1 MEEERKL
8 GMTSWAKGIV
18 ARGVAHANSEDS
30 FLSVVELPLR
40 LAGAICVMAV
50 ADFAVFVFEGG
61 GGVLSSC
68 CCTKREICSSWWLLV
83 CGVGAA
89 AAASGGSRAA
99 VAAALLLLLTWSYCP
114 ARSTGGSGGCAD

>member
-1 MEEERKL
+1 MI
-8 GMTSWAKGIV
+8 SWAKGIV
-18 ARGVAHANSEDS
+18 ARGVAHANSEDT
-30 FLSVVELPLR
+30 FLSLVELPLR
-40 LAGAICVMAV
+40 LAVAA

-83 CGVGAA
+83 CGVGGVAAAVGGSRDAA
-89 AAASGGSRAA
+89 AAAL
-99 VAAALLLLLTWSYCP
+99 LLLLLTWSYCP